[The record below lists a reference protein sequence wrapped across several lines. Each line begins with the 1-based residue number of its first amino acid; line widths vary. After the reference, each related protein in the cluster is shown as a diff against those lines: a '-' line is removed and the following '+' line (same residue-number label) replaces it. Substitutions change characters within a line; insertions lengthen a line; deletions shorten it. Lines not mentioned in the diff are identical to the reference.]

1 MADSMETTILSHLI
15 YNKNYCREVFPF
27 IDDSY
32 FEDNTQR
39 ILFKTIQEYISNY
52 KEPPSLDTL
61 PVLIEGRNDIDDD
74 KVKDLKNLA
83 KSLKRDDEVNHAWLV
98 DETEKFC
105 QERAVRN
112 AIFESIVVLGGEHK
126 TLDKGSI
133 PGLLSS
139 ALAIS
144 FNTSVGH
151 DFLDDA
157 EERYDMLHSKM
168 SRIPFDLKM
177 MNIITK
183 GGLPKKSIT
192 VLVATSGAGKS
203 IFKCHMAAN
212 ALMQGKNVLYI
223 TMELSEEEVSK
234 RIDANL
240 LDETLDD
247 VMAMNK
253 EIFLRR
259 INRIKEKTVGK
270 LIVKEYP
277 TGSAHVGHFRHLLN
291 EMKLKK
297 NFVPDIIMVDYINIC
312 ASSRMK
318 GGSKSQYEV
327 IKSITEELRGLAVEF
342 DVPVLTS
349 TQFNRGG
356 YDQSDPDLTNI
367 SESMGVVHTAD
378 AVFAMIA
385 TEEYDEQGQ
394 VGMKQ
399 LKNRWG
405 DISSYRRFVLGID
418 KSRMKLYNLE
428 DSAQTKIAQNV
439 GDKKASDTPAFDK
452 SKFGSAEFE
461 TGISKRKNLFNMTN

>member
-112 AIFESIVVLGGEHK
+112 AIFESIVVLNGEHK

-367 SESMGVVHTAD
+367 SEC
-378 AVFAMIA
+378 ILK
-385 TEEYDEQGQ
+385 TEK
-394 VGMKQ
+394 VQ
-399 LKNRWG
+399 LSSGTEIEIG
-405 DISSYRRFVLGID
+405 DLVPGD
-418 KSRMKLYNLE
+418 KIV
-428 DSAQTKIAQNV
+428 AQDGTKIV
-439 GDKKASDTPAFDK
+439 SMVHHPKVKRCYKVSTK
-452 SKFGSAEFE
+452 SGKTITVSSKHKFP
-461 TGISKRKNLFNMTN
+461 SKDLDGRIKRLSVESGLVIGHTLSTK

>member
-1 MADSMETTILSHLI
+1 MIEKTILANLI
-15 YNKNYCREVFPF
+15 FNKTYCREVFPF
-27 IDDSY
+27 IDEAY
-32 FEDNTQR
+32 FHDNTQKM
-39 ILFKTIQEYISNY
+39 LFKTIQEYIVDY
-52 KEPPSLDTL
+52 KEPPSIDTV
-61 PVLIEGRNDIDDD
+61 PVLIESRT
-74 KVKDLKNLA
+74 DLNEDAFNSLKELA
-83 KSLKRDDEVNHAWLV
+83 SELKRDDEINQTWLR

-105 QERAVRN
+105 QDKAVYN
-112 AIFESIVVLGGEHK
+112 AIMESITVLDGKHK

-133 PGLLSS
+133 PGLLSN
-139 ALAIS
+139 ALAIN
-144 FNTSVGH
+144 FNTSLGH
-151 DFLDDA
+151 DFFDDA
-157 EERYDMLHSKM
+157 EERYDFLHSKL
-168 SRIPFDLKM
+168 SRVPFDLKL
-177 MNIITK
+177 MNLITK

-203 IFKCHMAAN
+203 IFKCHMAAS

-223 TMELSEEEVSK
+223 TMELSEEEISK

-247 VMAMNK
+247 VMDMSK
-253 EIFLRR
+253 EVFLRR
-259 INRIKEKTVGK
+259 INRIKEKSKGK
-270 LIVKEYP
+270 LIVQEYP
-277 TGSAHVGHFRHLLN
+277 TGGAHVGHFRHLIN
-291 EMKLKK
+291 ELKLKK

-327 IKSITEELRGLAVEF
+327 IKSVTEELRGLAVEF
-342 DVPVLTS
+342 DLPVLTS

-394 VGMKQ
+394 VGIKQ
-399 LKNRWG
+399 LKNRWN
-405 DISSYRRFVLGID
+405 DLSFYRRFVLGID
-418 KSRMKLYNLE
+418 KSRMKMYNLE
-428 DSAQTKIAQNV
+428 EGAQSRIAQNA
-439 GDKKASDTPAFDK
+439 GDSKKQDAAFDK

-461 TGISKRKNLFNMTN
+461 TGSRRKNLFNMTN